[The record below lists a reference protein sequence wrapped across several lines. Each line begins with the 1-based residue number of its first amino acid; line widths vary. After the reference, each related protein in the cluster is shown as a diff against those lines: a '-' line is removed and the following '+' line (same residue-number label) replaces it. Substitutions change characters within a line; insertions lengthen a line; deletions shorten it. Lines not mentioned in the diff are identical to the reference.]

1 MKSNRAYVMLSDT
14 AFPVSE
20 EESND
25 KYIDAYDVVTF
36 NDAQTAVELAEDDM
50 AEKAAK
56 AFCAVHCPKGCPFDN
71 SDECGALLEFKRKME
86 E

>member
-1 MKSNRAYVMLSDT
+1 MKSKRANDYIVEYQHYENGRFVLDIGDVNVVGLI
-14 AFPVSE
+14 AE
-20 EESND
+20 E
-25 KYIDAYDVVTF
+25 
-36 NDAQTAVELAEDDM
+36 DM

-71 SDECGALLEFKRKME
+71 NEECGALREFKRKME

>member
-1 MKSNRAYVMLSDT
+1 MKSKRAEEYIDDSRVYSD
-14 AFPVSE
+14 FYDGCGFIVSE
-20 EESND
+20 G
-25 KYIDAYDVVTF
+25 DASS
-36 NDAQTAVELAEDDM
+36 AVEIAEEDM

-71 SDECGALLEFKRKME
+71 SDGCGALREFKRKME